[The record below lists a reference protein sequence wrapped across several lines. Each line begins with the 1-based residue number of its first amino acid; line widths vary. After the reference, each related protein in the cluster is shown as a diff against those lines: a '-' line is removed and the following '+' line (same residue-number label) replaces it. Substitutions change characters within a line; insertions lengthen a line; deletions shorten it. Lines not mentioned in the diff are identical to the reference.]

1 MLHGPSK
8 IVLALACLVAFA
20 VGCGE
25 QSATPEARAFGPR
38 ISLSASAV
46 DDLNVG
52 ESEALPSVIQAH
64 YETVLHSTAP
74 DITWRSEHP
83 NVAVVSSSGVVTGVS
98 AGQTQIYETAGPYGA
113 TVTVDVVA
121 GGTPSAPEASAPPP
135 SPSLPTGGQ
144 QPELPRAS
152 VNVAMPSVTGRSIW
166 VGAGGDLQGAL
177 NAAQPGDEVVLEAG
191 STFVGNYTLPTKSGS
206 GWIVVRTSG
215 SLPPSGTRVT
225 PSMTGQMAKIVT
237 PKDNPVIRAEDG
249 TAGWRLVGLEVAAT
263 DGLRETY
270 TLVSFGD
277 GDETSLAQVPRRLVL
292 DRSYVHGH
300 DQLDV
305 RRGVGLQ
312 CADCAVVDSWI
323 SDIHSAFDAAAVW
336 GWNGPGPM
344 LIENNRLEG
353 SGENVMFGGAD
364 PRIPGVQPADITIR
378 HNHIIKPLAWKGRWL
393 AKNLVEFKS
402 GVRVLMEGN
411 VLENSWADG
420 QAGFAAVWW
429 SVNQDGSAPW
439 VATSDVTF
447 RRNLVRNVAAG
458 FQMSAYLREVN
469 PPMTRVAIR
478 DNLFVGVGAA
488 GMGNPG
494 PLYQLDKPL
503 SHIWIEHNTGFSPL
517 SSLYFVGAPLPGG
530 VTGLVVRDNI
540 LGDGS
545 YNLFGSAGQGAAG
558 WNQYAGAGS
567 AFAGNVVVR
576 PNGVTYPPGNFTAPD
591 LASVGFASWWSDPRL
606 ASSPFSGRATDATD
620 PGVSQSRLVAATT
633 GAEAGTSSAATL
645 AARSRSLATWA
656 R

>member
-20 VGCGE
+20 AGCGE
-25 QSATPEARAFGPR
+25 QSASPEARAFGPR
-38 ISLSASAV
+38 ISLSTSGV
-46 DDLNVG
+46 DGLNVG
-52 ESEALPSVIQAH
+52 ESKALPSAIQVH
-64 YETVLHSTAP
+64 YETVLRSTP
-74 DITWRSEHP
+74 PEITWRSEHP
-83 NVAVVSSSGVVTGVS
+83 SVAVVSSSGVVTGVS
-98 AGQTQIYETAGPYGA
+98 AGQTQIYETGGPYGA

-121 GGTPSAPEASAPPP
+121 GGTPSAPESPVPPP
-135 SPSLPTGGQ
+135 SPSMPTGGGQ

-177 NAAQPGDEVVLEAG
+177 NAAQLGDEVVLQAG
-191 STFVGNYTLPTKSGS
+191 ATFVGNYTLPTKSSGS

-225 PSMTGQMAKIVT
+225 PSMSGQLAKIVT
-237 PKDNPVIRAEDG
+237 PKDNAVIRAEDG
-249 TAGWRLVGLEVAAT
+249 TAGWRLVGLEVAAI

-277 GDETSLAQVPRRLVL
+277 GDEGSLAQVPRRLVL
-292 DRSYVHGH
+292 DRSYVHGS

-312 CADCAVVDSWI
+312 CAECAVVDSWI
-323 SDIHSAFDAAAVW
+323 SEIHSAFDAAAVW

-344 LIENNRLEG
+344 LIENNRLEA

-378 HNHIIKPLAWKGRWL
+378 HNHLIKPLAWKGRWL
-393 AKNLVEFKS
+393 AKTLVEFKS
-402 GVRVLMEGN
+402 AVRVLMEGN
-411 VLENSWADG
+411 VLENSWVDG

-429 SVNQDGSAPW
+429 STDQDGSAPW

-447 RRNLVRNVAAG
+447 RRNVVRNVAAG
-458 FQMSAYLREVN
+458 FQLSAYAREVN
-469 PPMTRVAIR
+469 PAMTRVAIR
-478 DNLFVGVGAA
+478 DNLLVGVGAA
-488 GMGNPG
+488 GLGTAG
-494 PLYQLDKPL
+494 PLYQLNKPV

-517 SSLYFVGAPLPGG
+517 ASLYFVGDPLPGG

-558 WNQYAGAGS
+558 WDQYAGPGS

-576 PNGVTYPPGNFTAPD
+576 PNGVTYPPGNFTATD
-591 LASVGFASWWSDPRL
+591 LAAVGLSNTVGGDWSLSLRSRFL
-606 ASSPFSGRATDATD
+606 GRAPGRKNVGADVHAVMEATRCVTRD
-620 PGVSQSRLVAATT
+620 R
-633 GAEAGTSSAATL
+633 
-645 AARSRSLATWA
+645 
-656 R
+656 

>member
-1 MLHGPSK
+1 MVKYLGLTGSALFLSVVVWWGVRPIGDRMAVHADRADSAAAPPDSIQPTLGSPRPSCPAD
-8 IVLALACLVAFA
+8 LA
-20 VGCGE
+20 
-25 QSATPEARAFGPR
+25 S
-38 ISLSASAV
+38 
-46 DDLNVG
+46 D
-52 ESEALPSVIQAH
+52 
-64 YETVLHSTAP
+64 
-74 DITWRSEHP
+74 
-83 NVAVVSSSGVVTGVS
+83 
-98 AGQTQIYETAGPYGA
+98 TAGVREPIDEST
-113 TVTVDVVA
+113 TVS
-121 GGTPSAPEASAPPP
+121 TPSAPRGANE
-135 SPSLPTGGQ
+135 
-144 QPELPRAS
+144 PELPRKVFSPYDGSRAVVGKRIS
-152 VNVAMPSVTGRSIW
+152 VRAGDNLQRAIDRAGRGDEI
-166 VGAGGDLQGAL
+166 VVEAGARFLGNFVLPRK
-177 NAAQPGDEVVLEAG
+177 PGD
-191 STFVGNYTLPTKSGS
+191 
-206 GWIVVRTSG
+206 GWITIRSDAA
-215 SLPPSGTRVT
+215 LAPSGNRMT
-225 PSMTGQMAKIVT
+225 PTAARKLAKIVT
-237 PKDNPVIRAEDG
+237 AKAEPALRVEDG
-249 TAGWRLVGLEVAAT
+249 ASGWRLVGLEVGAAP
-263 DGLRETY
+263 GLTVTY